1 VTVIVHL
8 PAKPARALAGVLA
21 LGLLTLGL
29 LATLAACS
37 SSGSSPDASSTAVLG
52 SAIQQQCTTV
62 GDVLADGP
70 DPDADPK
77 GYAEAQILPLR
88 QFKLSDTTLQKAVQT
103 LAAAYQAYSTSTG
116 AANTTA
122 AVQVSKA
129 EAAVNAICPGAAN

>member
-37 SSGSSPDASSTAVLG
+37 SSGSSPAASSTAVLG

-88 QFKLSDTTLQKAVQT
+88 QLKLSDTTLQKAVQT
-103 LAAAYQAYSTSTG
+103 LAAAYQASSTSTG
-116 AANTTA
+116 AATTTA
-122 AVQVSKA
+122 AAQVSKA
-129 EAAVNAICPGAAN
+129 EAAVNAICRGAAN